1 MTLNSPEDLLKAIDL
16 LLLSMDRPQRK
27 LFLKWIKIKRNTYD
41 TNFPMGKKL
50 ETLNEDSKPAVAS
63 SDTVLTVPDTSLIVP
78 SVQSVSGVIVP
89 GSVGSSNT
97 TASEGALP

>member
-27 LFLKWIKIKRNTYD
+27 LFLKWIKIKRSTYD

-50 ETLNEDSKPAVAS
+50 ETLNEDSKPVVAS

-78 SVQSVSGVIVP
+78 ANAGVIVP
-89 GSVGSSNT
+89 NSDATGGQ
-97 TASEGALP
+97 AGSEGALP